1 MRARSFP
8 AELGDD
14 VRWIEVRNPP
24 PTGRLRHRLEGRR
37 AARIGAD
44 PDEPRLFRPGWI
56 EREPRSLNAV
66 VREHLDEEAMT
77 ALRRIEPCAR
87 EARAFCISDSAS
99 ANDDASAIAATA
111 TRAAVRVFLIGDLPA
126 LMEVILGAEFAA
138 GRQVQSKLSK
148 FAVISC
154 RSRIDGREQCAALD
168 TIFDARGS
176 GNGRRLWFSWK
187 VFQ

>member
-87 EARAFCISDSAS
+87 EARADGAGGCQFLTLAAAFEDVVIVVSYISLNDSRAG
-99 ANDDASAIAATA
+99 
-111 TRAAVRVFLIGDLPA
+111 RAANVLHIRL
-126 LMEVILGAEFAA
+126 
-138 GRQVQSKLSK
+138 
-148 FAVISC
+148 
-154 RSRIDGREQCAALD
+154 RE
-168 TIFDARGS
+168 RE
-176 GNGRRLWFSWK
+176 
-187 VFQ
+187 